1 MHRRSFL
8 KGAAALAAAPN
19 LPALPASA
27 AVPLVQTVS
36 AEALAR
42 GAICANTITVSG
54 MPRSFMYA
62 GADYLL
68 SKCRHG

>member
-8 KGAAALAAAPN
+8 KGAAALAAAPIV
-19 LPALPASA
+19 PALPASA
-27 AVPLVQTVS
+27 AAPLVQTIS

-42 GAICANTITVSG
+42 GSICAEAITAFGV
-54 MPRSFMYA
+54 PRSFIYA

-68 SKCRHG
+68 SKSRHD